1 MIKVLDKDLGKKI
14 LKIVRSDGT
23 DEGISEWIVTFLKE
37 LQDSSGLKICQNVS
51 KDDPAYREVK

>member
-1 MIKVLDKDLGKKI
+1 MIKVLDKDLEKKI